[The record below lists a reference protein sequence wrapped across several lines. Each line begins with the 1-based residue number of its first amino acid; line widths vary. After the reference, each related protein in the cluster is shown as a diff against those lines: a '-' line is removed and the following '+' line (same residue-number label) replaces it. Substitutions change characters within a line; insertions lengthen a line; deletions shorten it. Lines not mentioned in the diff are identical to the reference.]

1 MASGQLTAG
10 EGADGHPAMDY
21 RAHVATYHFFTQL
34 IKWGTIGVVFA
45 LLLLA
50 FLTL

>member
-1 MASGQLTAG
+1 MAADQLTAG
-10 EGADGHPAMDY
+10 DGPDGHSSMDY
-21 RAHVATYHFFTQL
+21 RAHAETYRFFITL
-34 IKWGTIGVVFA
+34 IKSGAIFVVFA